1 MTSAHRIWKLHKY
14 SSIALI
20 PLIIYLLIIILRF
33 SRISYEQI
41 LIELSGAWSIFFI
54 LIFTILGIFHMNTG
68 INEIIDD
75 YIHDPKIYKIFKF
88 LISSFFTGISLFV
101 CLSILMILL

>member
-33 SRISYEQI
+33 SSLSYEQI
-41 LIELSGAWSIFFI
+41 LIEISGAWSIFFI

>member
-33 SRISYEQI
+33 SSLSYEQI
-41 LIELSGAWSIFFI
+41 LIEISGARSIFFI

-75 YIHDPKIYKIFKF
+75 YIHDPKIYKILKF